1 MEQNVFSESK
11 EGEDSLQWMC
21 CAFQVRRS
29 EVLVNT
35 ESAMADFPRVQE
47 NKKKVCIKP
56 KGVGVVYF
64 EVCDSHST
72 GKKEAQ

>member
-1 MEQNVFSESK
+1 MEQKVFSESK

-56 KGVGVVYF
+56 NF
-64 EVCDSHST
+64 EACDSHFT